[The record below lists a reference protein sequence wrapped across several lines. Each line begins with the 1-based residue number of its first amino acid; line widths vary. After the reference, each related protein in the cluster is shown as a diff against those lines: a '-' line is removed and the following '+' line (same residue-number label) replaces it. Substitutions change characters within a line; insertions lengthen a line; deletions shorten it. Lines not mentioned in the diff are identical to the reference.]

1 MKEKRVEIK
10 GIVREDTQELE
21 QFQNSVLRP
30 ILKGQHKL
38 LIQSFQNYLQQR
50 KIDFSNINTE
60 RKEKHI
66 NSILSK
72 DIAYKNLQI
81 GMIIGQFT
89 SEEFELYILHSGE
102 YNKRVLQMLKNRLKD
117 TVIGETLS

>member
-1 MKEKRVEIK
+1 M
-10 GIVREDTQELE
+10 
-21 QFQNSVLRP
+21 
-30 ILKGQHKL
+30 
-38 LIQSFQNYLQQR
+38 QQR

-72 DIAYKNLQI
+72 DIAHKNLQI

-89 SEEFELYILHSGE
+89 SEEFELYTLHSGE
-102 YNKRVLQMLKNRLKD
+102 YNKRVLQMLKKRLKD
-117 TVIGETLS
+117 TLIGETLS